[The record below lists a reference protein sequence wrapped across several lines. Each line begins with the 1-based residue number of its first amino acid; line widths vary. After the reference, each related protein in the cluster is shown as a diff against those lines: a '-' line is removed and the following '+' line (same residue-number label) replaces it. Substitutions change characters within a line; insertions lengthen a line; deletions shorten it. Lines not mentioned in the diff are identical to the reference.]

1 MANSR
6 PFATVENAGFTVAP
20 QCSFL
25 DNTLRTI
32 DKAVAIFVIGL
43 LLAVGR
49 WLLRLP
55 GVSSD
60 RKMLPEPLFAPHTGR
75 LKCHETRHEVL
86 SQDEVWSVRLIFA
99 ATPIDRGA
107 DFI

>member
-1 MANSR
+1 MFTQDMSTHGNFERLTHLPFAPPINMKALSNVRQRTANGMANSR

-20 QCSFL
+20 HCSFL

-49 WLLRLP
+49 WHLQF
-55 GVSSD
+55 GG
-60 RKMLPEPLFAPHTGR
+60 A
-75 LKCHETRHEVL
+75 
-86 SQDEVWSVRLIFA
+86 SVHHRN
-99 ATPIDRGA
+99 ID
-107 DFI
+107 I

>member
-1 MANSR
+1 LIAARISFDRDILFLYVKPGLFVKIHRTMVCNGMANSR

-20 QCSFL
+20 HCSFL

-49 WLLRLP
+49 WHLQF
-55 GVSSD
+55 GG
-60 RKMLPEPLFAPHTGR
+60 A
-75 LKCHETRHEVL
+75 
-86 SQDEVWSVRLIFA
+86 SVHHRN
-99 ATPIDRGA
+99 ID
-107 DFI
+107 I